1 MNLPKTYIDERTGI
15 EYTLVGDVYLPFYS
29 ENEDEEK
36 IYIGLWGRGCPVDIS
51 ATGRS
56 ADRGGS
62 RDRRHRDYLK
72 EYKPTVY
79 RELLFSGKLTTY
91 LADIDKQAEEMYHL
105 LTRQMA
111 QAEHITEQLKA
122 EDPMAWVGA
131 MNNISARV
139 REIVYSKVIFQ

>member
-1 MNLPKTYIDERTGI
+1 MNLPKTYVDEQTGI

-36 IYIGLWGRGCPVDIS
+36 IYIGLWGK
-51 ATGRS
+51 
-56 ADRGGS
+56 
-62 RDRRHRDYLK
+62 RHRDYLK

-111 QAEHITEQLKA
+111 QTEHVTEKLKA
-122 EDPMAWVGA
+122 EDPMAWIGA
-131 MNNISARV
+131 MNNIAARV
-139 REIVYSKVIFQ
+139 REIIFREVIYQ